1 MALSKVCCNHMDLS
15 CDLVFQADRLGVKK
29 NGQTLSYASKEF
41 IPALN
46 LNQPNLGF
54 PCCRSFFRPNFC
66 ATVAKVAV
74 DLEARPGT
82 EDLRLTEKVYH
93 KNVDVLCLLYFLL
106 KGIFHS
112 HVPCSFIRVVIASIL
127 TSPSIIMWPSLSS
140 VVIGG
145 SSSFRNFHF
154 ASGTFTLKPSHS
166 VQDSVALS
174 CNVCD
179 LCLALAK
186 SSNSEKNLP
195 RLQKGVWLEVCYEK
209 RAVKCK
215 LEQPQ

>member
-1 MALSKVCCNHMDLS
+1 MVSRIESPTINSVTKNLRKDMTRCCSKRMALSKVCCNHMDLS
-15 CDLVFQADRLGVKK
+15 CDLGFSSRQTRSQK

-82 EDLRLTEKVYH
+82 EDLRLTGKVYH

-112 HVPCSFIRVVIASIL
+112 HARLLDLLP
-127 TSPSIIMWPSLSS
+127 LS
-140 VVIGG
+140 
-145 SSSFRNFHF
+145 
-154 ASGTFTLKPSHS
+154 
-166 VQDSVALS
+166 
-174 CNVCD
+174 
-179 LCLALAK
+179 
-186 SSNSEKNLP
+186 
-195 RLQKGVWLEVCYEK
+195 
-209 RAVKCK
+209 
-215 LEQPQ
+215 